1 MKRGFGFL
9 LLLLSSGVSGQA
21 QESSSVFNFLKL
33 PTSSHAAALGGHNI
47 SIIEDDAALTFH
59 NPALL
64 SSVSDRT
71 LNFNFMNYMQGSNT
85 GSASFV
91 KTARE
96 RSTWGIGAQFAHYGS
111 MKETTAANE
120 ILGTFSA
127 IDMAIN
133 GLYSY
138 NLNDR
143 WAGGVTAKM
152 VYSKYGEY
160 SSFAMA
166 VDLGLNY
173 YNEEQ
178 DFSFSVVS
186 SNLGGQIK
194 AFGEIREHLPF
205 DLQAGFS
212 IGMAHAPVRISLT
225 MTDITRWSS
234 DYYYNPEKES
244 SFSKILLNH
253 FVVGVDLLPT
263 DYLYISAGFN
273 IRRANEMKAAGSS
286 HGAGLTV
293 GTGVQLSRFK
303 LGLAYGKYHVSAHS
317 LLFNLSY
324 SL

>member
-9 LLLLSSGVSGQA
+9 LLLLSGGVSGQA

-194 AFGEIREHLPF
+194 AFGEIRDHLPF

-212 IGMAHAPVRISLT
+212 IGMAHAPVRVSLT

-234 DYYYNPEKES
+234 DYYYNPGKES
-244 SFSKILLNH
+244 SFGKILLNH

>member
-9 LLLLSSGVSGQA
+9 LLLLSGGVSGHA

-64 SSVSDRT
+64 SSVSDKT
-71 LNFNFMNYMQGSNT
+71 LNFNFMNYMQGSNA
-85 GSASFV
+85 GSASFI

-127 IDMAIN
+127 IDMAVN

-138 NLNDR
+138 NFNDR

-178 DFSFSVVS
+178 DFSVSVVS

-194 AFGEIREHLPF
+194 ALGEIREHLPF

-212 IGMAHAPVRISLT
+212 IGMAHAPVRVSLT
-225 MTDITRWSS
+225 MTDITRWRS

-244 SFSKILLNH
+244 SFGKILLNH

-317 LLFNLSY
+317 ILFNLSY

>member
-1 MKRGFGFL
+1 
-9 LLLLSSGVSGQA
+9 
-21 QESSSVFNFLKL
+21 
-33 PTSSHAAALGGHNI
+33 
-47 SIIEDDAALTFH
+47 
-59 NPALL
+59 
-64 SSVSDRT
+64 
-71 LNFNFMNYMQGSNT
+71 
-85 GSASFV
+85 
-91 KTARE
+91 
-96 RSTWGIGAQFAHYGS
+96 
-111 MKETTAANE
+111 
-120 ILGTFSA
+120 
-127 IDMAIN
+127 
-133 GLYSY
+133 
-138 NLNDR
+138 
-143 WAGGVTAKM
+143 
-152 VYSKYGEY
+152 
-160 SSFAMA
+160 MA

-178 DFSFSVVS
+178 DFSVSVVS

-194 AFGEIREHLPF
+194 ALGEIREHLPF

-212 IGMAHAPVRISLT
+212 IGMAHAPVRVSLT
-225 MTDITRWSS
+225 MTDITRWRS

-244 SFSKILLNH
+244 SFGKILLNH

-317 LLFNLSY
+317 ILFNLSY

>member
-1 MKRGFGFL
+1 M
-9 LLLLSSGVSGQA
+9 LLLSGGVSGHA

-64 SSVSDRT
+64 SSVSDKT
-71 LNFNFMNYMQGSNT
+71 LNFNFMNYMQGSNA
-85 GSASFV
+85 GSASFI

-127 IDMAIN
+127 IDMAVN

-138 NLNDR
+138 NFNDR

-178 DFSFSVVS
+178 DFSVSVVS

-194 AFGEIREHLPF
+194 ALGEIREHLPF

-212 IGMAHAPVRISLT
+212 IGMAHAPVRVSLT
-225 MTDITRWSS
+225 MTDITRWRS

-244 SFSKILLNH
+244 SFGKILLNH

-317 LLFNLSY
+317 ILFNLSY